1 MAECEP
7 TKSASAVLSAIAPGR
22 PLALG
27 FGVEVGAEPGIGVV
41 RRAGGGAT
49 AMACGWCRHPVSN
62 MIAALII
69 ISCGSARNIWSGLPI
84 AGDTLAGP
92 GAMAV
97 VELFS

>member
-1 MAECEP
+1 
-7 TKSASAVLSAIAPGR
+7 
-22 PLALG
+22 
-27 FGVEVGAEPGIGVV
+27 
-41 RRAGGGAT
+41 
-49 AMACGWCRHPVSN
+49 MACGWCRHPVSN